1 MFRFTNLRTSL
12 SIAGALVALGVL
24 SGPGV
29 ALAAPPESEMIAAD
43 MFLGTI
49 ETNAVTG
56 PIQVGGVLYIPTSA
70 TGGGHAVAPLFLGTI
85 QTNAVTGPIQVGG
98 VLYIP

>member
-43 MFLGTI
+43 MFLG
-49 ETNAVTG
+49 

-70 TGGGHAVAPLFLGTI
+70 TGGAQAMAPLFLGTI